1 MKIFKIALW
10 AALLA
15 MVAIGC
21 TPDEPINEPEE
32 ITTPTEEYLRLS
44 FVSGCGYN
52 ASTDDS
58 EVSRSTAWRDDD
70 GAGNL
75 ILKWESVAID
85 SEETNSLAFIISD
98 GEKPIYGKA
107 TAEAESTECAVSYS
121 GVAVTPRE
129 DDAHHADF
137 QTVNY
142 YAASDLERAAF
153 CYAIAGST
161 QIVENA
167 ENGVHTCHL
176 EMPSTF
182 TQRASQDP
190 SFLREQMY
198 MYATAAYKGSKTTL
212 EFKHIPATFRF
223 IVTNSK
229 SEAISLQEVSV
240 SVDEGGSIVAAKS
253 SDLWFDWATGTTDIS
268 FSKNGH
274 SKITVATNAT
284 QLASCEK
291 YTAYAMAFPLSSN
304 DAFKGKTLN
313 FSVKFDGQEQVAFQ
327 LDAAKLA
334 EINGSDIYNWVSG
347 KSYTIRVNFEDD
359 DTVSGEIL
367 DKNRIEVT
375 SSVSGRYTLIYEKA
389 NGQALVNF
397 SSICTLDLD
406 PSASY
411 NDFISENIAPRDAER
426 IGIYDVHG
434 ERQGSIALA
443 TLSNDTAQAPI
454 YSFGVLSDVHLGRAA
469 IYPDTD
475 FTTALAFFK
484 AKGAAMT
491 CICGDISQNG
501 KEEEFAIYK
510 EIVSAAALPVYTATG
525 NHDCTNSGEHID
537 AALWEQY
544 TGNPLVFEKSMEA
557 NGKVDHFL
565 FLGMSRWKFS
575 STIYL
580 DSSIKWLEEK
590 LEAYRNERCF
600 IFTHPFFPDRAGN
613 LNEIYPSGNWLKGK
627 QLTTLQKLCDD
638 YPNSVWFSGHSHW
651 EWELQKHQDIANIY
665 SINSGGQRTSG
676 WCVHIPSCGVPI
688 TSDGTTRVDN
698 VHGSQGAVVVV
709 YDNYVEI
716 LGADLKN
723 GNYLPIATYRLD
735 TTPRSVAEKT
745 KHYISAAD
753 FMVNESKTGATV
765 SDVESMPNYVEVTF
779 TNKGQGFYVAN
790 STYTADAT
798 TVRII
803 VEDVQAFSN
812 GVAIDVPE
820 NVGFYDSNYYLTDIY
835 STAITHPSSSSSYAG
850 VQFQT
855 SKSKYGDAPLPL
867 TLRMKVQMDFY

>member
-1 MKIFKIALW
+1 
-10 AALLA
+10 
-15 MVAIGC
+15 MVAICC

-32 ITTPTEEYLRLS
+32 ITTPTEEYLRLN

-52 ASTDDS
+52 ASTEDS
-58 EVSRSTAWRDDD
+58 EVSRGAAWRDDD
-70 GAGNL
+70 GDGNL

-98 GEKPIYGKA
+98 GEKPIYSKA
-107 TAEAESTECAVSYS
+107 TADAESTEGAVSYS
-121 GVAVTPRE
+121 GLAVTPHE
-129 DDAHHADF
+129 EDAHHADF

-142 YAASDLERAAF
+142 YTASDLARVKY
-153 CYAIAGST
+153 CYAIAGGAKIS
-161 QIVENA
+161 ENSD
-167 ENGVHTCHL
+167 NCVHTCHL

-182 TQRASQDP
+182 TQSASQDP
-190 SFLREQMY
+190 SFLRERMY
-198 MYATAAYKGSKTTL
+198 MYATAAYKGENTTL

-274 SKITVATNAT
+274 SKIAVTTNAT
-284 QLASCEK
+284 QLASGEK
-291 YTAYAMAFPLSSN
+291 YTAYAMALPLSNN

-313 FSVKFDGQEQVAFQ
+313 FSVKFDNQEQVAFQ

-334 EINGSDIYNWVSG
+334 EINGDGRYNWVSG
-347 KSYTIRVNFEDD
+347 KSYTIRVSFEND

-367 DKNRIEVT
+367 DGNRIEVT
-375 SSVSGRYTLIYEKA
+375 SAISGRYTLIYEKA

-411 NDFISENIAPRDAER
+411 NDFISENIAPRDAEV

-443 TLSNDTAQAPI
+443 TLGNDTAQAPI
-454 YSFGVLSDVHLGRAA
+454 YSFGVLSDVHLGRSA

-475 FTTALAFFK
+475 FTTALEFFS

-501 KEEEFAIYK
+501 KEEEFALYK
-510 EIVSAAALPVYTATG
+510 ELISAAALPVYTVTG
-525 NHDCTNSGEHID
+525 NHDCTSSGEHID
-537 AALWEQY
+537 TALWEQY
-544 TGNPLVFEKSMEA
+544 TGHPLAYEKSVEA
-557 NGKVDHFL
+557 NGRTDHFL

-580 DSSIKWLEEK
+580 ASSIAWLEEK
-590 LEAYRNERCF
+590 LEEYRNERCF

-627 QLTTLQKLCDD
+627 QLTILQKLCDN

-665 SINSGGQRTSG
+665 TTHSGSQRTSG
-676 WCVHIPSCGVPI
+676 WCVHIPSYGVPI

-698 VHGSQGAVVVV
+698 VHGSQGAVVMV

-716 LGADLKN
+716 LGTDLKS
-723 GNYLPIATYRLD
+723 GKYLPIATYRLD
-735 TTPRSVAEKT
+735 TTPHSVAEKA

-753 FMVNESKTGATV
+753 FMVNQSKTGATV
-765 SDVESMPNYVEVTF
+765 SDVEGMPNYVEVTF
-779 TNKGQGFYVAN
+779 TDKGQGFYVAN

-798 TVRII
+798 VVRIKI
-803 VEDVQAFSN
+803 EDIQAFSN
-812 GVAIDVPE
+812 GEAIDVPE
-820 NVGFYDSNYYLTDIY
+820 GVGFYDSEYYLTDIY
-835 STAITHPSSSSSYAG
+835 STAITHPSSSNSYTG
-850 VQFQT
+850 IQFQT
-855 SKSKYGDAPLPL
+855 SKSKYGDGPLPL
-867 TLRMKVQMDFY
+867 TLRMKAQMDFY